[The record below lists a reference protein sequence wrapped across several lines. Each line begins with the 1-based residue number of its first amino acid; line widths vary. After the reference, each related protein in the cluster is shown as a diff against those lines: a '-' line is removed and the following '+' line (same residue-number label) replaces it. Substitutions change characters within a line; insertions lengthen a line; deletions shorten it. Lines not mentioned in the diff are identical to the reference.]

1 MKVNITVLI
10 QYTCATIKKNFI
22 PSQEQAQLDLTED
35 RILQYLTQKTIT
47 IAIDQPP
54 NTEAGPTQPVSSRE
68 EERHN
73 KQGEDSFEDVS
84 KQQLNPGDPKNSDTA
99 TLESST
105 LTTPLAA
112 TQPVAMTTAS
122 VEEVEPQSEDL
133 SSQGKATD
141 QPVTD
146 NAGDEHSNQNENSTL
161 QTSTSEEPKDSMD
174 TVEDITL
181 SAVVTSSPPHSPS
194 TEPPFGKDTTS
205 SPPHSPS
212 EEPPSGKDTTEYSD
226 SQEIPS
232 STEEVEKSSKPKASE
247 EDIPK
252 PSEEFESKASE
263 EGKVKSLE
271 EIELNPSEEVKPKS
285 SGDAECVASDTEPVS
300 KKRNFHITALS
311 VVSFPVARLPV
322 GSTVTPEAPTT
333 VLITGMTVFRDGK
346 FVPVLMLHKLAYLMK
361 RGQQKSQKSPPS
373 TVHLPPIPD
382 PLDDYMYMDVSMVT
396 PSSSWEAP
404 SKPSTDSPSL
414 PASLGFGQG
423 FVLEGNFGSEGM
435 PEIKQIVPLDGG
447 RLLAIA
453 CCVAT
458 PVSLF
463 SEDKTDSQITILFLL
478 PLNKNGQISTDS
490 FRRIPTDKPIVCV
503 HAISEDT
510 LDAPN
515 TIEASSTNPALL
527 AVLFK
532 GGQVAVYDCNEDT
545 PTLVACYDCPT
556 DSSLELVDC
565 VYSPATGHLA
575 VASTEGSVWLL
586 KLKEQSVESRDSSE
600 LEAFKQGESCLLR
613 SAKK

>member
-1 MKVNITVLI
+1 MLI

-35 RILQYLTQKTIT
+35 WILQYLTQKTIT

-54 NTEAGPTQPVSSRE
+54 NTEAGPTQPASSRE

-73 KQGEDSFEDVS
+73 EQGEDSFEDVP
-84 KQQLNPGDPKNSDTA
+84 KQQLNPGDPDKSDLA

-112 TQPVAMTTAS
+112 TQPVAMTTAP

-133 SSQGKATD
+133 SSQDKDTD

-146 NAGDEHSNQNENSTL
+146 NAGDERTNQNETSTL
-161 QTSTSEEPKDSMD
+161 QTSTSQEPKDSMD
-174 TVEDITL
+174 TVEDITP
-181 SAVVTSSPPHSPS
+181 SAVVTSSPS
-194 TEPPFGKDTTS
+194 
-205 SPPHSPS
+205 HSPS
-212 EEPPSGKDTTEYSD
+212 EEPPSSKDTTECSE

-232 STEEVEKSSKPKASE
+232 STEEVEKSSKPTASE

-252 PSEEFESKASE
+252 SSEEFESKASE
-263 EGKVKSLE
+263 EDKVKSLE

-346 FVPVLMLHKLAYLMK
+346 FVPVLMLHKLAYLIK

-423 FVLEGNFGSEGM
+423 FVLEGNFGSERI

-510 LDAPN
+510 LDTPN

-600 LEAFKQGESCLLR
+600 LEAFKQGESCFLR